1 MSLGEFDLGAA
12 LRCARIVVALYQPR
26 CTPPQRILDHLADL
40 ERIAS
45 SSDSG
50 TKHEVRQEESTTE
63 LISTTEAAQ
72 ILGCSTRYVR
82 KIATSLDG
90 HRIGRTWTFPRQEVE
105 DYAAHLADHRTA

>member
-26 CTPPQRILDHLADL
+26 CSPPQRILNHLAHL

-50 TKHEVRQEESTTE
+50 TKHQVREEESE

-82 KIATSLDG
+82 RIATSLDG
-90 HRIGRTWTFPRQEVE
+90 RRIGRTWTFPRQEVE
-105 DYAAHLADHRTA
+105 DYAAHLADRRTA